1 MSGRCV
7 HLCVSTF
14 NTTQHEH
21 VAHPHVRSC
30 VRPKKNCVRHPRTVQ
45 LAFLRLCMRGDI
57 MTGDFFVVVL
67 CASISYIISYRR
79 SSAGHFCKSQDPKTR
94 LVCVCVHECE
104 CNDQHISHSLATV
117 HRRLWVKL
125 HRVLQMRFPC
135 IFSPTRT
142 CTPHGCGWADV
153 SFAVHCE
160 QYSDLNIIISRAL
173 QVMCV

>member
-21 VAHPHVRSC
+21 VPHPHVRSC

-45 LAFLRLCMRGDI
+45 LAFLRLCVREDI
-57 MTGDFFVVVL
+57 MTGDFCVVVL

-94 LVCVCVHECE
+94 LVCVCVCTSASVTINTFH
-104 CNDQHISHSLATV
+104 T
-117 HRRLWVKL
+117 RLPRCTADYGLSCTGYCRCVS
-125 HRVLQMRFPC
+125 RVYIPMQ
-135 IFSPTRT
+135 FSPTRT
-142 CTPHGCGWADV
+142 CTPPRVRMGGCFVCG
-153 SFAVHCE
+153 
-160 QYSDLNIIISRAL
+160 AL
-173 QVMCV
+173 